1 MERRKIGWSMLGL
14 VVGLGVTLAALA
26 VPSSVSAGG
35 IHISIGIPAPVYVAP
50 PPVVVYPAPVIV
62 QPAPRVVYP
71 PPIAFS
77 APYGIYGR
85 PLPPGYATPYYGYY
99 PVYSYK
105 SYKHGRHRRW

>member
-1 MERRKIGWSMLGL
+1 MVHRKRRWSILGL
-14 VVGLGVTLAALA
+14 VIGLGIPLAALA
-26 VPSSVSAGG
+26 VPSAVYAGG

-71 PPIAFS
+71 PPLAFVV
-77 APYGIYGR
+77 PYGIYGR
-85 PLPPGYATPYYGYY
+85 PLPPGHAKRYHGYY

-105 SYKHGRHRRW
+105 SYKHGKHHR